1 VERAACAH
9 CPITAAISAGGVA
22 CFTAVNHFVVQTISF
37 LRTQLKKLL
46 IEYFTIL
53 I

>member
-22 CFTAVNHFVVQTISF
+22 CFTAVNHFVVQTISVIF
-37 LRTQLKKLL
+37 ENTTEKA
-46 IEYFTIL
+46 FN
-53 I
+53 